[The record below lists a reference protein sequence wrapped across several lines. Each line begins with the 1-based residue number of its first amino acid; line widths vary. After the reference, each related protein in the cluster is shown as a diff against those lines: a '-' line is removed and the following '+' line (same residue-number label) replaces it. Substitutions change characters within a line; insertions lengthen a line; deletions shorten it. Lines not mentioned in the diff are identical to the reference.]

1 MSRGWWT
8 AILSGVGA
16 VILAVIMFIWQSG
29 LDSEVLRTLQR
40 DIQNH
45 GVQIDTLGDN
55 QTILQT
61 VLTQVQTVQENVTEE
76 TAQFDTTVSQLR
88 VDVAR
93 LEAQMEAMKVQNSQ
107 CGVK

>member
-1 MSRGWWT
+1 MSKGWWT

-29 LDSEVLRTLQR
+29 LDSEVLRTVQR

-55 QTILQT
+55 QTVLQT
-61 VLTQVQTVQENVTEE
+61 LLTQVQTVQKNVTDE
-76 TAQFDTTVSQLR
+76 TAQFDTTLNQLR

-93 LEAQMEAMKVQNSQ
+93 LEAKLENMEEYYTQ

>member
-40 DIQNH
+40 DIQSH
-45 GVQIDTLGDN
+45 GVEIDTLGDN
-55 QTILQT
+55 QAVLQT
-61 VLTQVQTVQENVTEE
+61 ILTQVQTVQKNVTDE
-76 TAQFDTTVSQLR
+76 TDQFDTTLDQLR

-93 LEAQMEAMKVQNSQ
+93 LEAQVANIESQNMQ